1 MEMTMTR
8 LLLIASLSLSCVAS
22 AGDDPVAGM
31 YDVNT
36 DGTSKAVKVGEKGKV
51 VIAISAKAGAHV
63 SGDAPMKIELSSKE
77 LKVEKEKLALADAT
91 TKKTDKHEIEEAKFE
106 VPFSGAKAGKASIEA
121 KCTYFICTDK
131 VCARQQKTIQFPVDV
146 N

>member
-1 MEMTMTR
+1 MKR
-8 LLLIASLSLSCVAS
+8 LFLLASLSLSCVAL
-22 AGDDPVAGM
+22 ADADPVEGM
-31 YDVNT
+31 YQLST

-77 LKVEKEKLALADAT
+77 LKADKEKLTLADAA
-91 TKKTDKHEIEEAKFE
+91 TKKSDKHEIEEARFE
-106 VPFSGAKAGKASIEA
+106 VPFSAAKAGKANLEA